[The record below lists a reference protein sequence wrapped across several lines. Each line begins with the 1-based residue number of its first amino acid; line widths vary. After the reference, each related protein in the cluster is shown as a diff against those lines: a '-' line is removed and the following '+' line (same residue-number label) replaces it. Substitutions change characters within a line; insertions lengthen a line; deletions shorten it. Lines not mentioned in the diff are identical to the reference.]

1 MAPIII
7 GHILSSKTKTKD
19 GVYKLVLISRQEA
32 SNLGIKTNRRGLN
45 QNAFAS
51 SYFEIEQILTYKNN
65 QKNSKTKINLN
76 IQ

>member
-51 SYFEIEQILTYKNN
+51 SYFEIEQILTYKNKK
-65 QKNSKTKINLN
+65 KNSNPIVSSFV
-76 IQ
+76 